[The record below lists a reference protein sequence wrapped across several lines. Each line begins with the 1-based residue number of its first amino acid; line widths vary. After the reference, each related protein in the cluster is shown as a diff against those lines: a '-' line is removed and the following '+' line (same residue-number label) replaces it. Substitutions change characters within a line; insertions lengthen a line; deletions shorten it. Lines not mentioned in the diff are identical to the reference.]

1 MSKIKRHFVKGA
13 ALTVTIVSIVSVLGA
28 GFKWS

>member
-1 MSKIKRHFVKGA
+1 MSKLKLHFVKGA
-13 ALTVTIVSIVSVLGA
+13 ALAVTVVSIVSVLGA